1 MPVTQLMVVVRMGV
15 VIQHVKIY
23 RFLDLISVILTE
35 CVWKPKLF

>member
-1 MPVTQLMVVVRMGV
+1 MSQVMVVVRMRV

-23 RFLDLISVILTE
+23 RFLDLISVILIE